1 MSEQS
6 ATKPARVLIVDD
18 DPHIRELCRLYLTHA
33 GYQTAEAG
41 DGREAIERVDRE
53 AFDLVVLDLMLPE
66 IDGFDV
72 LAHIRDRD
80 DWLPVVMLTAMG
92 DEEDR
97 ILGLEMGADDYMIK
111 PFSPKELV
119 ARTKAV
125 LRRVVAGPPAGS
137 SRIRHP
143 GLFIDMEERVVQ
155 AGEDKL
161 SLTPREFD
169 LLCFLARHPK
179 QIFSRDHLLDRV
191 WGLDFEGDNRTVD
204 VHVTRLR
211 QKLLASSSPYEYL
224 DTVWGRGYR
233 FQPEPRSKHE

>member
-1 MSEQS
+1 MSDGPG
-6 ATKPARVLIVDD
+6 ALPGRILIVDD
-18 DPHIRELCRLYLTHA
+18 DPHIRELCRLYLAHA

-41 DGREAIERVDRE
+41 DGRQAVNRVDRE

-66 IDGFDV
+66 VDGFDV

-119 ARTKAV
+119 ARVKAV
-125 LRRVVAGPPAGS
+125 LRRAAAGPPPGS

-143 GLFIDMEERVVQ
+143 GLLIDMEERVVQ
-155 AGEDKL
+155 AGEDRL
-161 SLTPREFD
+161 ALTPREFD

>member
-1 MSEQS
+1 MSTQ
-6 ATKPARVLIVDD
+6 AAQQGRVLLVDD
-18 DPHIRELCRLYLTHA
+18 DAHIRELCRIYMGHA
-33 GYQTAEAG
+33 GFSVEEAK
-41 DGREAIERVDRE
+41 DGREAIGHVDQQ

-66 IDGFDV
+66 VDGFDV
-72 LAHIRDRD
+72 LEHIRERD
-80 DWLPVVMLTAMG
+80 EWLPVIMLTAMG

-97 ILGLEMGADDYMIK
+97 ILGLEMGADDYIIK

-119 ARTKAV
+119 ARAKAV
-125 LRRVVAGPPAGS
+125 LRRAQHAPAVDS
-137 SRIRHP
+137 ESRIRHP
-143 GLFIDMEERVVQ
+143 GLSIDIEGRLVH
-155 AGEDKL
+155 AGEEQL

-191 WGLDFEGDNRTVD
+191 WGLDFQGDNRTVD

-233 FQPEPRSKHE
+233 FQPKPRDV

>member
-1 MSEQS
+1 MSDGPG
-6 ATKPARVLIVDD
+6 ALPGRILIVDD
-18 DPHIRELCRLYLTHA
+18 DPHIRELCRLYLAHA

-41 DGREAIERVDRE
+41 DGREAINRVDRE

-66 IDGFDV
+66 VDGFDV

-119 ARTKAV
+119 ARVKAV
-125 LRRVVAGPPAGS
+125 LRRAAAGPPPGS

-143 GLFIDMEERVVQ
+143 GLLIDMEERVVQ
-155 AGEDKL
+155 AGEDRL
-161 SLTPREFD
+161 ALTPREFD

>member
-1 MSEQS
+1 
-6 ATKPARVLIVDD
+6 VDD
-18 DPHIRELCRLYLTHA
+18 DPHIRELCRLYLRHA
-33 GYQTAEAG
+33 GYQTTEAG
-41 DGREAIERVDRE
+41 DGREAIDRVDRE

-119 ARTKAV
+119 ARVKAV
-125 LRRVVAGPPAGS
+125 LRRAVAGPPPGA

-143 GLFIDMEERVVQ
+143 GLLIDMEERVVQ
-155 AGEDKL
+155 AGEDRL
-161 SLTPREFD
+161 ALTPREFD